1 MEAPNRIL
9 RRKTKR
15 SRRCVSI
22 VCVVAAVVILAIV
35 IPVAVVFSRRKHSHG
50 LASTVLVPLYI
61 YPDPGAWDPLYEVL
75 VPTTIRI
82 VSIETR
88 G

>member
-1 MEAPNRIL
+1 MEAPDRIL

-15 SRRCVSI
+15 SRWCLSI
-22 VCVVAAVVILAIV
+22 ACVVVVVVILAVV
-35 IPVAVVFSRRKHSHG
+35 IPVAVVFSRRKHSNG

-75 VPTTIRI
+75 VPTSIRN
-82 VSIETR
+82 VSIGTR